1 MAIIAIIFA
10 VIAVVA
16 ILVGIFAK
24 TGIGWLVGIISAI
37 ISVILFIFSAYYS
50 QDPGEA
56 RVLKS
61 WTGEIVDVDV
71 TEGPSWKGIFVD
83 TIDYDIRNQ
92 LAAFIGDGKDSY
104 NGQTPN
110 GPQITFQ
117 DKDGVTGNL
126 DIVVLYSIEP
136 GSVEDLYRQ
145 YSTQEN
151 FRTKVIEQDIRSIPR
166 DVAGNYTTLDLL
178 SSRAEVSEDIR
189 AALEKEWEAK
199 GIIVTD
205 VSLQEIRYSDAV
217 RERFEQAQQAR
228 TDVETAKANYDR
240 SVVDAQ
246 QKVVQA
252 QAEADANAI
261 LNASLT
267 PAILQQR
274 YLDVLAD
281 ANLIVV
287 PQGFT
292 ALGTIPGVQ

>member
-92 LAAFIGDGKDSY
+92 LAAFIGD
-104 NGQTPN
+104 